1 MRESVEALLIFFALI
16 TAPVWIVILLSSL
29 YMAGSAL
36 YFMPVWFGFWI
47 YGIYIAVF
55 LIILTLYILGKRR
68 KTEVREIDLYTPS
81 FVLKKGGR

>member
-1 MRESVEALLIFFALI
+1 MGFPLLLYYYNTTRKDGARL
-16 TAPVWIVILLSSL
+16 TTRLL
-29 YMAGSAL
+29 YMAGSVL
-36 YFMPVWFGFWI
+36 YFMPLVYGFWV

-81 FVLKKGGR
+81 LALQKGGR